1 MSNPQTRSTAGG
13 RHDRFD
19 PHPRRPDHRPQGRRH
34 QAFRQEDAG
43 PGAHLARR
51 LLAQPEGAHGNDVR
65 RGQAAEVGRVRRAA
79 EVLRPHGGRLAGR
92 LQLVPRLQLLRGAQQ
107 APRPGQGPRDPAL
120 ARVRRVLA
128 ARARGA
134 GLRGGD
140 DRDGAD
146 GLRRDGGVAGR
157 PARRGGDRRADRRHR
172 VRQPHDPRERRPRHR
187 VRRFRGG
194 VRSQAAGGA
203 SGRRVDGVT
212 PSGDPFL
219 DNRGLLFTVAY
230 EMLGSAA
237 DAEDVVQE
245 TWLRWDALGD
255 EGRADVQ
262 HPRAFLVRMVTRKAL
277 DRLRSNARRREEYVG
292 AWLPEPLLT
301 APDLAEDAEL
311 AESVSMAML
320 TVLETLTPTE
330 RAVFVLREV
339 FDTPYDEI
347 AAAVG
352 KSPAAVRQIGHRARE
367 HVAARRPRMDV
378 GRREQQE
385 VVERFLAAVTGG
397 ELQELLDVLAPD
409 VVLVADGGGV
419 VQAVVNPVV
428 GAKKVA
434 NLLRPFGRLAPGA
447 RILQVLLNGAVG
459 ARIVGTDDGYDTA
472 ISFVVEGGRIHRI
485 YAVRNPAKLGQIDV
499 EATISR

>member
-1 MSNPQTRSTAGG
+1 MTQ
-13 RHDRFD
+13 
-19 PHPRRPDHRPQGRRH
+19 
-34 QAFRQEDAG
+34 
-43 PGAHLARR
+43 
-51 LLAQPEGAHGNDVR
+51 ND
-65 RGQAAEVGRVRRAA
+65 
-79 EVLRPHGGRLAGR
+79 
-92 LQLVPRLQLLRGAQQ
+92 
-107 APRPGQGPRDPAL
+107 
-120 ARVRRVLA
+120 
-128 ARARGA
+128 
-134 GLRGGD
+134 
-140 DRDGAD
+140 
-146 GLRRDGGVAGR
+146 
-157 PARRGGDRRADRRHR
+157 
-172 VRQPHDPRERRPRHR
+172 
-187 VRRFRGG
+187 
-194 VRSQAAGGA
+194 
-203 SGRRVDGVT
+203 
-212 PSGDPFL
+212 DPFIA
-219 DNRGLLFTVAY
+219 NRGLLFTVAY

-245 TWLRWDALGD
+245 TWLRWDAIGD
-255 EGRADVQ
+255 DGREDVE

-277 DRLRSNARRREEYVG
+277 DRLRANARRREDYVG

-347 AAAVG
+347 ADAVG
-352 KSPAAVRQIGHRARE
+352 KSAAAVRQIGHRARD

-397 ELQELLDVLAPD
+397 ELQALLDVLAPD

-447 RILQVLLNGAVG
+447 QILRVLLNGAAG

-472 ISFVVEGGRIHRI
+472 ISFVVEDGRISRI

-499 EATISR
+499 EAPISR